1 MVEERR
7 TTMTLKELN
16 IGESAV
22 IETVGGQGALRQHF
36 LDMGLIP
43 GEKVTLVKFAPMG
56 DPMELQIHGYA
67 LTLRLDDAARIN
79 VSPAKTVHSFYCFTD
94 TSRTNNK
101 LTISILSKHTT
112 KKQLLF
118 LIYKNEILLSQVQFS
133 YFCLNFSIMKISI
146 DHNSAIPLYL
156 QIENQLRNIIRE
168 PEYKKGKMLPNE
180 VDLSKQLG
188 ISRNT
193 LRQAI
198 NNLVT
203 EGLLVRKK
211 GIGTIVVN
219 QSVSS
224 KAKNWLSFTQEM
236 KAQGIEPTNYELHT
250 SWALPSE
257 EICRFFS
264 ITDEKKI
271 LKLERLRGNPEFPF
285 VYFISYFNPRI
296 GLTGNEDFSRPL
308 YEILE
313 QDYSS
318 VAKISKEE
326 ISAQLADK
334 FLAQK
339 LEIKPGDAILIRK
352 RFVYDPGG
360 RPLEWNI
367 GYYRADSFVYTLEF
381 EREV

>member
-1 MVEERR
+1 M
-7 TTMTLKELN
+7 
-16 IGESAV
+16 
-22 IETVGGQGALRQHF
+22 
-36 LDMGLIP
+36 
-43 GEKVTLVKFAPMG
+43 
-56 DPMELQIHGYA
+56 
-67 LTLRLDDAARIN
+67 
-79 VSPAKTVHSFYCFTD
+79 
-94 TSRTNNK
+94 
-101 LTISILSKHTT
+101 
-112 KKQLLF
+112 
-118 LIYKNEILLSQVQFS
+118 IYKNEILLSQVQFS

-296 GLTGNEDFSRPL
+296 M
-308 YEILE
+308 
-313 QDYSS
+313 
-318 VAKISKEE
+318 KI
-326 ISAQLADK
+326 
-334 FLAQK
+334 F
-339 LEIKPGDAILIRK
+339 P
-352 RFVYDPGG
+352 VP
-360 RPLEWNI
+360 
-367 GYYRADSFVYTLEF
+367 YTKY
-381 EREV
+381 